1 MNGYLPA
8 GKLAGGISMEHR
20 IVCNCCGKEISV
32 EEGLPKLDYL
42 YVKKEWGY
50 FSEKDGKIHEF
61 RICEKCYDEWVKGF
75 HIPVHTIE
83 VTEFV

>member
-8 GKLAGGISMEHR
+8 GKLAGGISMEKR
-20 IVCNCCGKEISV
+20 MICNCCGKEIYA
-32 EEGLPKLDYL
+32 EEGLPTPEYL

-50 FSEKDGKIHEF
+50 FSKKDGKIHEF
-61 RICEKCYDEWVKGF
+61 RLCEVCYDEWIRHF
-75 HIPVHTIE
+75 QIPVHTIE